1 MVSQLDEKQNKSLAK
16 IDSLN
21 RKLQAY
27 EAQVDKIKGSYS
39 NNDNLITYYKDR
51 ETELLSQL
59 KSV

>member
-27 EAQVDKIKGSYS
+27 EAQIDKIKGSYS
-39 NNDNLITYYKDR
+39 NN
-51 ETELLSQL
+51 
-59 KSV
+59 